1 MAGLSRLQD
10 PLINRKIKVGTFNT
24 TIEIGN
30 PAAGTSATLEAL
42 VDTGATLTVV
52 AGSLL
57 RRLGVEPIRQQAFEL
72 GDGRRV
78 EWPIGEVRVTVEGRS
93 TPSLGVFGPEDV
105 SPTLGVVVLE
115 SVGLTIDP
123 VNLRLVPVLGLLL

>member
-72 GDGRRV
+72 GR
-78 EWPIGEVRVTVEGRS
+78 WPPG
-93 TPSLGVFGPEDV
+93 GVAH
-105 SPTLGVVVLE
+105 
-115 SVGLTIDP
+115 
-123 VNLRLVPVLGLLL
+123 R